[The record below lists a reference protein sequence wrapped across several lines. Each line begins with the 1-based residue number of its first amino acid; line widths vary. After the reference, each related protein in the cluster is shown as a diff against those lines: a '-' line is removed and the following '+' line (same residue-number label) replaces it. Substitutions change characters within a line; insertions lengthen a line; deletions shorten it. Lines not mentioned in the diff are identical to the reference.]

1 VERFKECDLG
11 IKKIKCQLISEMV
24 QADSISES

>member
-1 VERFKECDLG
+1 VERFEECDLV
-11 IKKIKCQLISEMV
+11 IKKIKWQLISEMV